1 MNIITRFI
9 DSSVVYILDVYI
21 QNVYIL
27 AFFSI
32 TCFEEDFFFFN
43 DLLEETE
50 GFFDSEH
57 FKDFF
62 FVFKRHNI
70 SENIWEKG

>member
-32 TCFEEDFFFFN
+32 TCFEEDFFFF
-43 DLLEETE
+43 LM
-50 GFFDSEH
+50 
-57 FKDFF
+57 
-62 FVFKRHNI
+62 I
-70 SENIWEKG
+70 Y